1 MWKPHRLT
9 SALLGVLTLAA
20 LPQSADACGPFLP
33 SRILIENDDAFL
45 ELPYSTFAY
54 EAKRVPV
61 PYPPPFRAVAPTV
74 GENDT
79 LGIAQAKQTEKI
91 DLDELS
97 KALETTQPD
106 PAQRQKILADYT
118 AVRQALTTHAQAVA
132 TWKES
137 LWSGYSD
144 NPVEPAPVPALVV
157 PDGLPGEFAD
167 YLRGAIAFRQKQ
179 TEAARQAWQAL
190 LQRPAEQRRQR
201 SVWAAYMLGRSYR
214 DENPAEA
221 LRWFQQTRDL
231 AKEGYADSLGLA
243 AASLGWEAQIA
254 LKQGRYAPALEG
266 FRVQL
271 EAGDPAAPIS
281 LLLAARH
288 AVADAKPD
296 ARAECAKN
304 PTARRLITGYL
315 VSASLLKETPTTVTA
330 WLDDLKA
337 VDAPVE
343 DADRLAWAA
352 YQAGNFDL
360 AKNWLAKAPQ
370 QAPIAQ
376 WLRAK
381 LLLRDGKVAEALPM
395 IAEVATQ
402 FPRDADFRIARDT
415 LDDGE
420 IFDAKRA
427 YAEIGSL
434 RLARSEYVAALDALL
449 QGLGGKDD
457 QPRES
462 EYVDED
468 RHWPDAAY
476 IAEQVLT
483 LAELKEFVDRRWP
496 AAKPPVE
503 GKTPDG
509 ADTRMR
515 YLLARRLARQG
526 MLDAAAPYY
535 PAEQQ
540 ENFRRYT
547 DALQRGNN
555 AKTAGPQRAEQLW
568 IAAQLARAEGM
579 ALLGTET
586 DPDWADESGNFDL
599 GATAADRPKEGVNRA
614 APDELQRAADH
625 RPQPDRRFHYRY
637 RAADLAWDAAKLM
650 PDQSDQTALI
660 LVTAGN
666 WIKALDPKGAERFY
680 KALVSRCGKT
690 ELGKQA
696 SVKRWLPAIPSTTP
710 K

>member
-1 MWKPHRLT
+1 MWTPHRLA

-20 LPQSADACGPFLP
+20 NPQSANACGPFLP
-33 SRILIENDDAFL
+33 SRILIENDSAFL

-61 PYPPPFRAVAPTV
+61 PYPPPFRAVAPTW
-74 GENDT
+74 EANDT
-79 LGIAQAKQTEKI
+79 LGIAQAKQTEQI
-91 DLDELS
+91 DLDELG
-97 KALETTQPD
+97 KALETIQPD

-118 AVRQALTTHAQAVA
+118 AVRQALTVHAQAVA
-132 TWKES
+132 TWKEG
-137 LWSGYSD
+137 LWSGYAV
-144 NPVEPAPVPALVV
+144 NAPEPAPVPTLAV
-157 PDGLPGEFAD
+157 PDGLPSEFAD
-167 YLRGAIAFRQKQ
+167 YLRGAIAYRQKQ
-179 TEAARQAWQAL
+179 MEAARQAWQAL
-190 LQRPAEQRRQR
+190 LQRPADQRRQR

-214 DENPAEA
+214 DENPTEA

-231 AKEGYADSLGLA
+231 FKEGYADSLGLA
-243 AASLGWEAQIA
+243 STSLGWEAQIA
-254 LKQGRYAPALEG
+254 LKQGRYAPALEL

-304 PTARRLITGYL
+304 PTARRLVTGYMI
-315 VSASLLKETPTTVTA
+315 SASLLKETPATAAA

-352 YQAGNFDL
+352 YQSGNFEL
-360 AKNWLAKAPQ
+360 AKGWLTKAPD

-381 LLLRDGKVAEALPM
+381 LLLRDGKIAEALPL

-402 FPRDADFRIARDT
+402 FPREADFRVSRDAF
-415 LDDGE
+415 DDGE

-427 YAEIGSL
+427 HAEIGSL
-434 RLARSEYVAALDALL
+434 RLARGEYVAALDALL

-457 QPRES
+457 RPREA

-496 AAKPPVE
+496 TATPPVE

-526 MLDAAAPYY
+526 MLDAATTYY

-540 ENFRRYT
+540 ENFRRYA
-547 DALQRGNN
+547 DNLRRGGDL
-555 AKTAGPQRAEQLW
+555 KTAGPQRAESLW
-568 IAAQLARAEGM
+568 TAAQLARAEGM
-579 ALLGTET
+579 VLLGTET

-599 GATAADRPKEGVNRA
+599 GATAANRPKEGVNRA

-660 LVTAGN
+660 LATAGN
-666 WIKALDPKGAERFY
+666 WIKALDPKSADRFY
-680 KALVSRCGKT
+680 KALVNRCGNT

-696 SVKRWLPAIPSTTP
+696 SAKRWLPAIPSATP

>member
-1 MWKPHRLT
+1 MWKPHRLAST
-9 SALLGVLTLAA
+9 LLAVLALAA
-20 LPQSADACGPFLP
+20 NPQSANACGPFLP
-33 SRILIENDDAFL
+33 SRILIENDSAFL

-61 PYPPPFRAVAPTV
+61 PYPPPFRAVAPTL
-74 GENDT
+74 EANDA
-79 LGIAQAKQTEKI
+79 LGIAQARQTEQI
-91 DLDELS
+91 DHDELG
-97 KALETTQPD
+97 KALEATQPD

-118 AVRQALTTHAQAVA
+118 AVRQALTVHAQAVA

-137 LWSGYSD
+137 LWSGYAASA
-144 NPVEPAPVPALVV
+144 PEPAPAPPLTV

-167 YLRGAIAFRQKQ
+167 YLRGAIAYRQKQ
-179 TEAARQAWQAL
+179 TETARQAWQAL
-190 LQRPAEQRRQR
+190 LQRPADQRRQR
-201 SVWAAYMLGRSYR
+201 SVWAAYMVGRSYR
-214 DENPAEA
+214 DENPTEA

-231 AKEGYADSLGLA
+231 VKEGYADRLGLA
-243 AASLGWEAQIA
+243 AASLGWEAQMA
-254 LKQGRYAPALEG
+254 LKQGRYAPALEL

-304 PTARRLITGYL
+304 PTARRLVTGYII
-315 VSASLLKETPTTVTA
+315 SASLLKESPATVAA

-360 AKNWLAKAPQ
+360 AKGWLAKAPT

-381 LLLRDGKVAEALPM
+381 LLLRDGKIADALPV
-395 IAEVATQ
+395 IAEVAAQ
-402 FPRDADFRIARDT
+402 FPREADFRISRDAF
-415 LDDGE
+415 DDGE

-427 YAEIGSL
+427 HAEIGSL
-434 RLARSEYVAALDALL
+434 RLARGEYVAALDALL
-449 QGLGGKDD
+449 QGLGGRSD
-457 QPRES
+457 QPREA

-496 AAKPPVE
+496 TARPPVE

-526 MLDAAAPYY
+526 MLDAATPYY
-535 PAEQQ
+535 PAERQ
-540 ENFRRYT
+540 ENVHRYA
-547 DALQRGNN
+547 DALRRGNDL
-555 AKTAGPQRAEQLW
+555 KTAGPQRAESLW
-568 IAAQLARAEGM
+568 AAAQLARAEGM

-599 GATAADRPKEGVNRA
+599 GATAANRPKQGVNRA
-614 APDELQRAADH
+614 APDELQRAAGH

-637 RAADLAWDAAKLM
+637 RASNLAWDAAKLM
-650 PDQSDQTALI
+650 PDQSDQTALV
-660 LVTAGN
+660 LATAGN
-666 WIKALDPKGAERFY
+666 WIKNLDAKSADRFY
-680 KALVSRCGKT
+680 KALVNRCGNT
-690 ELGKQA
+690 QLGKQA
-696 SVKRWLPAIPSTTP
+696 SVKRWLPDLPATTP

>member
-1 MWKPHRLT
+1 
-9 SALLGVLTLAA
+9 
-20 LPQSADACGPFLP
+20 
-33 SRILIENDDAFL
+33 
-45 ELPYSTFAY
+45 
-54 EAKRVPV
+54 
-61 PYPPPFRAVAPTV
+61 
-74 GENDT
+74 
-79 LGIAQAKQTEKI
+79 
-91 DLDELS
+91 
-97 KALETTQPD
+97 
-106 PAQRQKILADYT
+106 
-118 AVRQALTTHAQAVA
+118 
-132 TWKES
+132 
-137 LWSGYSD
+137 
-144 NPVEPAPVPALVV
+144 
-157 PDGLPGEFAD
+157 
-167 YLRGAIAFRQKQ
+167 
-179 TEAARQAWQAL
+179 
-190 LQRPAEQRRQR
+190 
-201 SVWAAYMLGRSYR
+201 MLGRSYG
-214 DENPAEA
+214 DQNPTEA

-243 AASLGWEAQIA
+243 SASLGWEAQIA
-254 LKQGRYAPALEG
+254 LKQGRYAPALEL

-288 AVADAKPD
+288 TVADAKPD

-304 PTARRLITGYL
+304 PTARRLVTGYL
-315 VSASLLKETPTTVTA
+315 VAASLLKETPAAVTA
-330 WLDDLKA
+330 WLDNLKT

-343 DADRLAWAA
+343 DADRLAWVA

-360 AKNWLAKAPQ
+360 AKNWLTKAPAH
-370 QAPIAQ
+370 APIAQ

-381 LLLRDGKVAEALPM
+381 LLLREGKVAEALPM
-395 IAEVATQ
+395 IAEVAAQ

-427 YAEIGSL
+427 HAEIGGL
-434 RLARSEYVAALDALL
+434 QLARGEYVAALDALL
-449 QGLGGKDD
+449 QGVGRQRRPTARIRIRGRG
-457 QPRES
+457 P
-462 EYVDED
+462 
-468 RHWPDAAY
+468 
-476 IAEQVLT
+476 T
-483 LAELKEFVDRRWP
+483 LARCRLRRR
-496 AAKPPVE
+496 ASVGLGRTQGIRGSTLATAKPPVE

-540 ENFRRYT
+540 ENFRRYA
-547 DALQRGNN
+547 DALRRGNDP
-555 AKTAGPQRAEQLW
+555 KIAGPQRAELLW
-568 IAAQLARAEGM
+568 TAAQLARAEGM

-586 DPDWADESGNFDL
+586 DPDWASEGGNYDL

-614 APDELQRAADH
+614 APNELERTTGNLP
-625 RPQPDRRFHYRY
+625 RPNRRFHYRY

-650 PDQSDQTALI
+650 PDQSEQTALV
-660 LVTAGN
+660 LAMAGN
-666 WIKALDPKGAERFY
+666 WIKNLDPKGAERFY

-696 SVKRWLPAIPSTTP
+696 SAKRWLPEIPSATP

>member
-1 MWKPHRLT
+1 M
-9 SALLGVLTLAA
+9 
-20 LPQSADACGPFLP
+20 
-33 SRILIENDDAFL
+33 
-45 ELPYSTFAY
+45 
-54 EAKRVPV
+54 
-61 PYPPPFRAVAPTV
+61 
-74 GENDT
+74 
-79 LGIAQAKQTEKI
+79 
-91 DLDELS
+91 
-97 KALETTQPD
+97 
-106 PAQRQKILADYT
+106 
-118 AVRQALTTHAQAVA
+118 
-132 TWKES
+132 
-137 LWSGYSD
+137 
-144 NPVEPAPVPALVV
+144 
-157 PDGLPGEFAD
+157 
-167 YLRGAIAFRQKQ
+167 
-179 TEAARQAWQAL
+179 
-190 LQRPAEQRRQR
+190 
-201 SVWAAYMLGRSYR
+201 
-214 DENPAEA
+214 
-221 LRWFQQTRDL
+221 
-231 AKEGYADSLGLA
+231 
-243 AASLGWEAQIA
+243 
-254 LKQGRYAPALEG
+254 
-266 FRVQL
+266 
-271 EAGDPAAPIS
+271 
-281 LLLAARH
+281 
-288 AVADAKPD
+288 
-296 ARAECAKN
+296 
-304 PTARRLITGYL
+304 
-315 VSASLLKETPTTVTA
+315 
-330 WLDDLKA
+330 
-337 VDAPVE
+337 
-343 DADRLAWAA
+343 
-352 YQAGNFDL
+352 
-360 AKNWLAKAPQ
+360 
-370 QAPIAQ
+370 
-376 WLRAK
+376 
-381 LLLRDGKVAEALPM
+381 
-395 IAEVATQ
+395 
-402 FPRDADFRIARDT
+402 
-415 LDDGE
+415 
-420 IFDAKRA
+420 
-427 YAEIGSL
+427 
-434 RLARSEYVAALDALL
+434 L

-540 ENFRRYT
+540 ENFRRYA

-599 GATAADRPKEGVNRA
+599 GATAADRPKKGVNRA

-650 PDQSDQTALI
+650 PDQSDQTALV